1 MGEEE
6 LKNKRGR
13 NKDMGTT
20 KATFRHGDGD
30 GDGDG
35 INAAAE
41 SSFGRTVLT
50 SGFRFESLKF
60 PIFMAQQ

>member
-20 KATFRHGDGD
+20 KATFRH